1 MKTIGKYE
9 ILGEL
14 GKGGFGTVY
23 RGRDT
28 VLKRQ
33 VAVKICSAE
42 DDNIRARFQREA
54 EIVASLQHPNIT
66 TVYDL
71 GVHEGSPYLVQEL
84 LSGEDLSGPIERRDP
99 LPLERRLSI
108 LSDVARGLEHAH
120 ANEIIHRDIKPGNIR
135 LLDDGTVKV
144 MDFGIAKLASFE
156 TKLTK
161 TGMMVGTAAYLAP
174 EQIDDA
180 TIDARCDI
188 FSYGVLS
195 YELLAYQRP
204 FDASTISALL
214 FQILQRPHL
223 PLLGR
228 NPDCPPALAALVEQC
243 LEKNR
248 DRRPQ
253 TFSEIRER
261 LAMLGAGTG
270 PIVRTGEISASA
282 STTMGPASGASTR
295 PGGTGGS
302 DSGSSVHIAAT
313 RAYESGSTPVNEAA
327 RWGTSPADVPPDIP
341 TIPLGSLPEFARLP
355 AAASAPAP
363 RKSPRTAGIA
373 AAALVLAL
381 VATGWY
387 VVSSRRAV
395 SPTTVEAP
403 TGPTMPLT
411 EPTSESEL
419 AAGDQDSAS
428 TVGSTSSEA
437 ASGRDTTTAPAPVPA
452 ARAASGER
460 SESTTDRGSSA
471 APPRASATNSETPTT
486 TRRPEPA
493 RPIEAQPSR
502 AESRP
507 SPPATRETARP
518 ADPTPPAP
526 VQGTREPAQ
535 TAEPAEA
542 EVARPQASAP
552 EPATPPVEAPST
564 ATPATT
570 RPPPAA
576 PAPVDHEPAIRR
588 ALDKY
593 RQAYEQLD
601 AGLLAEV
608 WPSLGRDEL
617 GRIERS
623 FQSFDSVQV
632 AIERCRIEVDADR
645 ASASCQVRRTQRPK
659 AGRVQTVDQQ
669 TTFRLE
675 RRGKD
680 WVIEGL

>member
-33 VAVKICSAE
+33 VAIKICSAE
-42 DDNIRARFQREA
+42 DDDIRARFQREA

-66 TVYDL
+66 TIHDL

-144 MDFGIAKLASFE
+144 MDFGIAKLASFA

-180 TIDARCDI
+180 TIDGRCDI

-228 NPDCPPALAALVEQC
+228 NPECPPVLAALVEQC

-261 LAMLGAGTG
+261 LAALDAGTG
-270 PIVRTGEISASA
+270 PIGRPGAIGAGASA
-282 STTMGPASGASTR
+282 TMGPASDSAAR

-313 RAYESGSTPVNEAA
+313 RAYESGSTPVQKSA
-327 RWGTSPADVPPDIP
+327 RWAAHPADVPPDIP
-341 TIPLGSLPEFARLP
+341 TVPLGTLPEFARPP

-363 RKSPRTAGIA
+363 RKSLRTAGI

-395 SPTTVEAP
+395 SPATAEGP
-403 TGPTMPLT
+403 TGPTTPVT
-411 EPTSESEL
+411 GPTSGSEQTAGGEDS
-419 AAGDQDSAS
+419 AAG
-428 TVGSTSSEA
+428 VGSPEGEA
-437 ASGRDTTTAPAPVPA
+437 ASGRDTTTTPAPVPA
-452 ARAASGER
+452 EPEPSRPTEAQPGRAERPSPPPAATTPPARPS
-460 SESTTDRGSSA
+460 
-471 APPRASATNSETPTT
+471 TPTT
-486 TRRPEPA
+486 TPA
-493 RPIEAQPSR
+493 
-502 AESRP
+502 
-507 SPPATRETARP
+507 
-518 ADPTPPAP
+518 
-526 VQGTREPAQ
+526 TREPAQ
-535 TAEPAEA
+535 SAEPDEA

-552 EPATPPVEAPST
+552 EPATPPGEAPST
-564 ATPATT
+564 ATATT

-601 AGLLAEV
+601 ARLLAEV

-632 AIERCRIEVDADR
+632 AIEGCRIEVDADR
-645 ASASCQVRRTQRPK
+645 ASARCQVRRTQRPK

-675 RRGKD
+675 RRGND